1 MVLVLNHI
9 LGLFFSGPVGQV
21 EFGNVCVLLLTI
33 CNTCMFFFLVMLL
46 MLMLIIPISL
56 YINSVHLPQYLFP
69 DAGVEKSSENDKT
82 KAAHSN
88 ASGTAGQQG
97 NSDDVCVRFF
107 MTI

>member
-1 MVLVLNHI
+1 MHVFL
-9 LGLFFSGPVGQV
+9 SGDVV
-21 EFGNVCVLLLTI
+21 DVNVDYSYVIVHNYVPLL
-33 CNTCMFFFLVMLL
+33 
-46 MLMLIIPISL
+46 
-56 YINSVHLPQYLFP
+56 QYLFP

-97 NSDDVCVRFF
+97 NSDDVCLRFF